1 MHTVTAARPLAR
13 AAAALACIWAAVF
26 GLAAVG
32 SAGSPSAAGSPVP
45 APAISRLTAIAS
57 RAAKVNG
64 DSAPRGATAVLT
76 THAKAFTSA
85 TPGDLI
91 PGRGTAP
98 WCSS

>member
-1 MHTVTAARPLAR
+1 MHRVTAARPLAR

-57 RAAKVNG
+57 RAAKANG
-64 DSAPRGATAVLT
+64 DSAPSWGNSGTD
-76 THAKAFTSA
+76 HAREGVHLGHA
-85 TPGDLI
+85 
-91 PGRGTAP
+91 R
-98 WCSS
+98 